1 MMALGRVIA
10 VLFFAATQ
18 VGSTSASRFHGAE
31 GSSPEIRALPNAPSG
46 NYAPK
51 VVTCP
56 STRPTIRSAASGLSQ
71 DEKNFLTKRR
81 AATIQPMSDFF
92 GRAAIDGFDAQ
103 SYISNHE
110 SNVSAL
116 PNIAI
121 AISGGGYRALLNGAG
136 FLAAADN
143 STTGSTSTGGIGGLL
158 QATTYLAGLS
168 GGAWLVGSVYSNN
181 FSTVENMLANSAVWQ
196 FQDNIFEGPSSS
208 SGIGVLNTV
217 EYWTD
222 VHDQVDN
229 KADAGFETSVTDYW
243 GRALS
248 YQLIGAQNGG
258 PAYTWSSVA
267 QDSNLI
273 NGNIPM
279 PLLVADGRDPGTRIL
294 SLNATN
300 FEIGPWEMGSFDPTL
315 YGFAPTKYLGSN
327 FSAGTI
333 PQDGSCVEGFD
344 NAGYMMGRST
354 RRCSARPGVFRL
366 LRTSW
371 RLTDEQARAAR
382 SSTPS

>member
-10 VLFFAATQ
+10 VLFLAAAQ
-18 VGSTSASRFHGAE
+18 VGSTSASRFHGVERA
-31 GSSPEIRALPNAPSG
+31 SPETRALPNAPSG
-46 NYAPK
+46 DYAPK

-92 GRAAIDGFDAQ
+92 GRAAIDGFDAK

-121 AISGGGYRALLNGAG
+121 AVSGGGYRALLNGAG

-143 STTGSTSTGGIGGLL
+143 STSGSTSTGGIGGLL

-168 GGAWLVGSVYSNN
+168 GGAWLVGSMYSNN
-181 FSTVENMLANSAVWQ
+181 FSTVESMLANSAVWQ
-196 FQDNIFEGPSSS
+196 FQENIFEGPSSS
-208 SGIGVLNTV
+208 SGIGVLNTI

-279 PLLVADGRDPGTRIL
+279 PLLVADGRDPGTKIL

-333 PQDGSCVEGFD
+333 PVDGSCVEGFD

-354 RRCSARPGVFRL
+354 PTVRVFRL
-366 LRTSW
+366 W
-371 RLTDEQARAAR
+371 RMSQILTDEQAQAAR
-382 SSTPS
+382 SSMPS